1 MARSSQK
8 TIYGSS
14 TPRIASPLLRGL
26 SLGQLVSDLA
36 DDLGQ
41 PLLEWQKYVLND
53 ALTIDEEGLFQRKT
67 IGVCVARQQGKTHL
81 MRLRILAGLFIFGEK
96 NIIAMAQNRQLAL
109 DTFKEV
115 VELAESKD
123 YLRKRIKRVSRTN
136 GQEELEVYC
145 HHYPKDC
152 TDKHCNRIRK
162 YGIRAATSEGS
173 RGASADLLYVDELR
187 EISPS
192 AWTAATPITRS
203 RKNSQIWITTNAGD
217 ATSEVLN
224 DLRSRALLFESP
236 RLGWYEWS
244 AEPNSRIDDVKAWQ
258 AANPALGYITSLEAL
273 QDAAARDT
281 PDAVRTEMLCMW
293 VSSISS
299 PFPFQVWDNC
309 TDPDLKLQ
317 PNLETYM
324 GLDLNFMRTDAFLI
338 TVQRREEKL
347 AVFLTHWHNPDGLN
361 DVALTGDLAELAR
374 KYRTRA
380 LAFDPK
386 TAGHIAPQLARVG
399 IPVAPTTWASTQFSI
414 FCDSA
419 LSAMTAGRLVHTD
432 QDLLNRHLQ
441 ATARRPSS
449 DGGWRIARSAS
460 VQDIGAAVALVM
472 AVGHAE
478 APQAQVSVSVV

>member
-1 MARSSQK
+1 
-8 TIYGSS
+8 
-14 TPRIASPLLRGL
+14 
-26 SLGQLVSDLA
+26 
-36 DDLGQ
+36 
-41 PLLEWQKYVLND
+41 
-53 ALTIDEEGLFQRKT
+53 
-67 IGVCVARQQGKTHL
+67 

-96 NIIAMAQNRQLAL
+96 SIIAMAQNRQLAL
-109 DTFKEV
+109 DTFKQV
-115 VELAESKD
+115 VDLAESKD

-187 EISPS
+187 EISTE

-203 RKNSQIWITTNAGD
+203 RKNSQIWVTTNAGD
-217 ATSEVLN
+217 ASSEVLN
-224 DLRSRALLFESP
+224 DLRARALLFESP

-244 AEPNSRIDDVKAWQ
+244 AEPNARVDDVKAWQ
-258 AANPALGYITSLEAL
+258 AANPGLGYITSLEAL
-273 QDAAARDT
+273 QDAASRDT
-281 PDAVRTEMLCMW
+281 PDAVKTEMLCMW

-299 PFPFQVWDNC
+299 PFPEEMWAKSLE
-309 TDPDLKLQ
+309 PDLKLQ
-317 PNLETYM
+317 PELESYM

-338 TVQRREEKL
+338 TVQRHPDKL
-347 AVFLTHWHNPDGLN
+347 AVFLTHWNNPEGLN
-361 DVALTGDLAELAR
+361 DQALIGDLAELAR
-374 KYRTRA
+374 KYRPRA
-380 LAFDPK
+380 FAFDPK
-386 TAGHIAPQLARVG
+386 TAGHIAPQLARIG
-399 IPVAPTTWASTQFSI
+399 IPVAPITWASTQFSI
-414 FCDSA
+414 FCDYT
-419 LSAMTAGRLVHTD
+419 LSAMTAGRLAHVG
-432 QDLLNRHLQ
+432 QDLLDRHIH

-449 DGGWRIARSAS
+449 DGGWRIARQAS